1 MPFGSAFPA
10 LTKGKRFGIAI
21 GEDTITEV
29 SQRLSSV
36 LELVDQLQAVNT
48 DGVEAMS
55 HPMKATQRLREDE
68 VSEINQR
75 EAFQAIAPDTEEGL
89 FLVPKVIE

>member
-1 MPFGSAFPA
+1 MSIERQEIEKLAT
-10 LTKGKRFGIAI
+10 LSRIAI